1 MNKSLQFYLEHSFSY
16 IMAIALA
23 LAAYLIVAI
32 VTMALIENKIIADVV
47 STILC
52 LGLAYLITI
61 RHMNSKMLKFFTA
74 ITIIILF
81 SLNVNKIFYLKT
93 YDYMIRGMSLNA
105 EIPKDSSEHDQINEL
120 FKSNNIKDYMK
131 NIGSFQKASKIQFFD
146 LKREIE
152 LSNIENK
159 DKYKEA
165 LYLLTK
171 ESFMSASEL
180 SYINNKFCEEVVN
193 EFAKNNKDI
202 LNENLNLD
210 KTSKKLTD
218 CEVVKLINST
228 DAKNFKGLNIKD
240 MNYFNVNDIYENYLK

>member
-16 IMAIALA
+16 IMAMALA
-23 LAAYLIVAI
+23 LTAYLVVAI
-32 VTMALIENKIIADVV
+32 FTMALIENTIVADIV
-47 STILC
+47 STLLC

-61 RHMNSKMLKFFTA
+61 RHMNSKMLKIFTA

-131 NIGSFQKASKIQFFD
+131 NISSFQKASKIQFFD
-146 LKREIE
+146 LKKEIE

-165 LYLLTK
+165 LDLLTK

-202 LNENLNLD
+202 LNEDLNLD

>member
-1 MNKSLQFYLEHSFSY
+1 MSKFLKIYFENTFNF

-23 LAAYLIVAI
+23 LTSYLIVSI
-32 VTMALIENKIIADVV
+32 LTMVLIENTIIADVV
-47 STILC
+47 STLIC
-52 LGLAYLITI
+52 LGLAYII
-61 RHMNSKMLKFFTA
+61 SIKHMPLKALKIFTA
-74 ITIIILF
+74 IIILILF
-81 SLNVNKIFYLKT
+81 SLNINKMFYLKT

-105 EIPKDSSEHDQINEL
+105 DIPKDSSEHNQLNEL

-131 NIGSFQKASKIQFFD
+131 NISSFQKASKIHFFD

-152 LSNIENK
+152 LSNIESK

-165 LYLLTK
+165 LDLLTK

-202 LNENLNLD
+202 LNEDLNLD